1 MGLAEI
7 IAFLEETP
15 GEVRRLSEG
24 VGADELRARAD
35 DGSFSF
41 VEHVCHLRDIE
52 REGYAARIQ
61 RILTEDAP
69 ALADVDGRKLASE
82 RRYNEQRFEEGL
94 EAFAETRKSNASAL
108 RGATEEQ
115 LRRRGVFEGV
125 GEVTLARLA
134 SMMYE
139 HDASHRGE
147 MRGLR
152 EHLLGRRTSEA

>member
-1 MGLAEI
+1 MELPEV

-15 GEVRRLSEG
+15 EEVRRLSAG
-24 VGADELRARAD
+24 VGGEELRERAE

-52 REGYAARIQ
+52 REGYAARIEK
-61 RILTEDAP
+61 ILTEDSP
-69 ALADVDGRKLASE
+69 TRADVNGRRLAAE

-94 EAFAETRKSNASAL
+94 EEFSEARARNVSAL
-108 RGATEEQ
+108 RGLSEGQ
-115 LRRRGVFEGV
+115 LQRRGVFEGV
-125 GEVTLARLA
+125 GEVTLARLV

-147 MRGLR
+147 LGALRGQVTA
-152 EHLLGRRTSEA
+152 RRSERT

>member
-1 MGLAEI
+1 MELSEL

-15 GEVRRLSEG
+15 EEVRRLSAG
-24 VGADELRARAD
+24 VGDEGLRERAD

-52 REGYAARIQ
+52 REGYAARIGK
-61 RILTEDAP
+61 ILTEDSP
-69 ALADVDGRKLASE
+69 TLADVNGRRLAAE
-82 RRYNEQRFEEGL
+82 RRYNEQRFEDGL
-94 EAFAETRKSNASAL
+94 GEFAEARARNVSAL
-108 RGATEEQ
+108 RGLSEEQ

-125 GEVTLARLA
+125 GEVTLARLV

-147 MRGLR
+147 LGALRG
-152 EHLLGRRTSEA
+152 HLTARRSERT